1 MSRVVRTWI
10 GQLWQQEK
18 PFEAINWQIGEGEQR
33 VVKAASRDADKADAS
48 PTDVRAAVREEI
60 REPKQR
66 RMNVSARR
74 TRRSKP

>member
-33 VVKAASRDADKADAS
+33 VVKA
-48 PTDVRAAVREEI
+48 VFGLI
-60 REPKQR
+60 C
-66 RMNVSARR
+66 
-74 TRRSKP
+74 RSKY